1 MAGRPVA
8 ARGGFNGLFWGMI
21 SFVIV
26 SVLSLAGLILTLT
39 KVKDAEDAAASANA
53 ALGKMGAP
61 PAYFSSEATARNSRV
76 FDVVADHQKQIS
88 QLVAGVPDLYAPQLR
103 QQVAQAL
110 AASGAAAAGVIS
122 PTDPLLTAF
131 QRMDE
136 KMAELGAIAAA
147 ARAELQTVQAD
158 KQALTNQLK
167 AVRDQF
173 EAQAAELNK
182 KLQQNEEEKA
192 SAIAAKDEQLAE
204 LTSSLDGTNQQLQQ
218 ARREAQTRERDL
230 EFQIAR
236 LSKQIEDQQKQI
248 RSLNPSPFEPGA
260 ILRKPDGKVLRA
272 IPGSDIVYINLGA
285 ADKIKRGFGFEVFSA
300 TREVARSLR
309 GKASIEVISVNESTA
324 ECRVTRSTA
333 GQPIIE
339 GDSIVNIAFERNR
352 KPKFVIRGDF
362 DLDYDGNVDLNGTEA
377 IATIIRQWGG
387 QVAAELDETTDYV
400 VIGLSPQVGAAL
412 DAEGLSEVERDA
424 ALRREAARTQF
435 AELVARASTMFIP
448 VITQNQFLYLTGYS
462 GDTALVSR

>member
-26 SVLSLAGLILTLT
+26 SVLSLAGLIMTLT
-39 KVKDAEDAAASANA
+39 KVKDAEDAARVANT
-53 ALGKMGAP
+53 ALAKAGTA
-61 PAYFSSEATARNSRV
+61 PAYFSSEAAARNSRV
-76 FDVVADHQKQIS
+76 FDVVADHQKRIS
-88 QLVAGVPDLYAPQLR
+88 QLVAGVPDLYAPQL
-103 QQVAQAL
+103 QKQAADAVAAT
-110 AASGAAAAGVIS
+110 SAAAAGVVA
-122 PTDPLLTAF
+122 PTDPLLTVL

-136 KMAELGAIAAA
+136 KMAELTATAAA
-147 ARAELQTVQAD
+147 ARAELQSVQAD
-158 KQALTNQLK
+158 KQALTSQLK

-173 EAQAAELNK
+173 EAQTAELNK
-182 KLQQNEEEKA
+182 RLQQNEEEKVG
-192 SAIAAKDEQLAE
+192 AIAAKDEQLTE
-204 LTSSLDGTNQQLQQ
+204 LTASMDSTSQQLQQ
-218 ARREAQTRERDL
+218 ARRDTQTRERDC
-230 EFQIAR
+230 EFQVAR
-236 LSKQIEDQQKQI
+236 LTKQVEDQLKQI
-248 RSLNPSPFEPGA
+248 RNLNPSPFEPGA

-309 GKASIEVISVNESTA
+309 GKASIEVISVNDSTA
-324 ECRVTRSTA
+324 ECRVTRGTS

-339 GDSIVNIAFERNR
+339 GDSVVNIAFERNR

-362 DLDYDGNVDLNGTEA
+362 DLDYDGDVDLNGVEA
-377 IATIIRQWGG
+377 IATIVRQWGG
-387 QVAAELDETTDYV
+387 QVAAELDESTDYV

-412 DAEGLSEVERDA
+412 DADGLSEVERDLN
-424 ALRREAARTQF
+424 LRRELERTQF
-435 AELVARASTMFIP
+435 AELVKRASSMFIP

-462 GDTALVSR
+462 GDTTLVSR